1 MKRAGVQQA
10 FGILLILVLVQFRAV
25 GLFRGLANR
34 YYFHPDESK
43 QMMAL
48 DYYLQGLGVW
58 YTGNPFVDGYPFGL
72 NVVDSLV
79 LRPLF
84 ALRAATGAWLN
95 PGTDPV
101 GPDRHELFYWARAL
115 RVAYSV
121 LTALLAYAAACR
133 VLASRGAALFAFAGL
148 VIAPLAITT
157 AHSATGDLGAEM
169 FTVLMLYLLSRH
181 VESPRWGW
189 LAGAGLAVGAAFAC
203 KFNGLLAGFGLVCYL
218 ALAPAPAPRR
228 WGRRLAQCATAAAGG
243 LAGALLLTPA
253 FFADV
258 PQAWR
263 NMQANFVFI
272 RNYDVA
278 PAFLARPAWE
288 QGALSLAHQ
297 VGPVTSH
304 LGWFVCG
311 LAVWGAFAAAHQL
324 RSVAGPQA
332 PRATAHRVLL
342 FSACAWPLAALLIA
356 LAGKPETQPFH
367 FAFLQF
373 PLLLAAAWGL
383 QAAWHGGGFVRRTA
397 ALLLGL
403 LSLAEL
409 GRTACRDYFFWR
421 RADTGETALLAEQTL
436 FRPEAVRLAQPG
448 RAKSLALE
456 GGGAAVFRNR
466 IREVILP
473 RADAWCRM
481 ETAPLPRLPWPLG
494 SDWIFANGPIYPRDD
509 RMFRAPAG
517 PTVRRCV
524 VWPTAPDTI
533 RVGVRSGTW
542 PCRVRL
548 DFGGDRQILE
558 LPPNGQR
565 VLTLQPRGR
574 RAKPAAGCPAWL
586 IPLTVNAELGDAWI
600 TILAGER
607 DRRVYEAFGPGTNTL
622 PATWSAAE
630 RTEVEQAAPDLFF
643 LDSGEAPPLVLHAGR
658 KEPLQLWPEKTVLEA
673 GAYVLTFD
681 VESWSEGPHLQ
692 VSVDAADAG
701 EWREDTA
708 NSYPLQ
714 PGRHVVT
721 HRWTKPFAPYECQA
735 RLRLDGSACRIVHW
749 ELRPDATFMLASLKS
764 TAPVP
769 WRAQPQ
775 PRVSPPRLTSVIGT
789 RFGNGIRLEDMAFP
803 PVVAPPRPL
812 ELVCRLR
819 LNNYALRRPQEYAVF
834 LHLRNA
840 DGDHIAD
847 FQFPLSQALRPG
859 SIMLPTDRLTPP
871 AGTYR
876 VEMGVYNTRLQEQLH
891 VRQPG
896 NSASRVTGKTLDL
909 GFLQII
915 R

>member
-1 MKRAGVQQA
+1 MKQAGVQRA

-25 GLFRGLANR
+25 GLFRGLSHR
-34 YYFHPDESK
+34 YYFHPDEPK
-43 QMMAL
+43 QVMAL
-48 DYYLQGLGVW
+48 DFYLQGLGVW

-72 NVVDSLV
+72 QVLDSWV
-79 LRPLF
+79 LRPVF
-84 ALRAATGAWLN
+84 ALRAAAGAWLN
-95 PGTDPV
+95 PGADPV

-133 VLASRGAALFAFAGL
+133 VLASRGAVLFAVAGL
-148 VIAPLAITT
+148 VVAPLAITT
-157 AHSATGDLGAEM
+157 AHAATGDLGAEM
-169 FTVLMLYLLSRH
+169 FTVAMIYLLSRH
-181 VESPRWGW
+181 AASPRWGW

-203 KFNGLLAGFGLVCYL
+203 KFNGLLAGLGLACYL
-218 ALAPAPAPRR
+218 ALSPVPPPRR
-228 WGRRLAQCATAAAGG
+228 WARRLAQCATAATAG
-243 LAGALLLTPA
+243 LAGMLLLTPA
-253 FFADV
+253 FLVDA

-263 NMQANFVFI
+263 NMQANFAFI

-288 QGALSLAHQ
+288 QWAFSLAHQ

-311 LAVWGAFAAAHQL
+311 LAVWGAIAAARPL
-324 RSVAGPQA
+324 RTTSGQSA
-332 PRATAHRVLL
+332 PPATAHRVLL
-342 FSACAWPLAALLIA
+342 FSLCAWPLAALLVA

-383 QAAWHGGGFVRRTA
+383 QAAWRGGGFVRRTTV
-397 ALLLGL
+397 LLLGC

-409 GRTACRDYFFWR
+409 GRAACRDYFFWR
-421 RADTGETALLAEQTL
+421 RADTGETALLAEQTF
-436 FRPEAVRLAQPG
+436 FRPEAIRLAQPG

-466 IREVILP
+466 VREVILP
-473 RADAWCRM
+473 RADAWGRM

-494 SDWIFANGPIYPRDD
+494 PDWIFANGPVYPRDD

-517 PTVRRCV
+517 QTVRRYV
-524 VWPTAPDTI
+524 VWPTAPDTV
-533 RVGVRSGTW
+533 RMGVRSGTW

-548 DFGGDRQILE
+548 DLGGDRHILE
-558 LPPNGQR
+558 LPPDGQR
-565 VLTLQPRGR
+565 VLTLRPRGR
-574 RAKPAAGCPAWL
+574 RADPAAGRPAWL
-586 IPLTVNAELGDAWI
+586 IPLAVDAQLGDAWI

-607 DRRVYEAFGPGTNTL
+607 DRMVYEAFGPGTNTL
-622 PATWSAAE
+622 PPTWSAADL
-630 RTEVEQAAPDLFF
+630 TEVEQAAPELSF

-658 KEPLQLWPEKTVLEA
+658 KEPLPLWPEKTALEA
-673 GAYVLTFD
+673 GAYVLTLD
-681 VESWSEGPHLQ
+681 VESWSDGTHLQ

-701 EWREDTA
+701 AWRQDA
-708 NSYPLQ
+708 AKSYPLQ

-735 RLRLDGSACRIVHW
+735 RLRLDGGTCRIVHW
-749 ELRPDATFMLASLKS
+749 DLHPDTAVMLASLKN

-769 WRAQPQ
+769 WHAQP
-775 PRVSPPRLTSVIGT
+775 RLRATPPGPASATGT
-789 RFGNGIRLEDMAFP
+789 CFGVGIRLEDVALP

-819 LNNYALRRPQEYAVF
+819 LDNFTLRRPQEYAVF

-840 DGDHIAD
+840 NGDHVAD

-859 SIMLPTDRLTPP
+859 SIVLPTDRLTPP

-876 VEMGVYNTRLQEQLH
+876 VEMGVYNTRRQEQLP

-896 NSASRVTGKTLDL
+896 NPAGRATGKILDL
-909 GFLQII
+909 GSLQIT